1 MFREWLIEDILERY
15 YQDVP
20 DGLDAPVRHAS
31 DPGTPNWLKEVLSV
45 PGAEHSGPKQEGGN
59 TPAPPVPE
67 AVPDPT
73 GAGVPEQPENDDDI
87 PYEPDLAPI
96 AEKYWDLKAQHP
108 DKLVGVQVGEF
119 MMFYG
124 KDAEEAS
131 PSLGTKAPVLDLP
144 GMGRIPATGSRVAW
158 QAVLKKLLEHGH
170 SVVLAHPDPE
180 RGPDAPYEI
189 IQENS
194 AADYIP
200 IGMELMM
207 DGRRMKIDSV
217 DFRAGT
223 VSLQDL
229 DMKGWFPISRSAPVP
244 YVRESVE
251 DALTSEEYIAAGMAH
266 QLRQEEA
273 AAASTPAHD
282 GPAQPSGPEPEQVEI
297 DGGQI
302 GQPEPPVPRP
312 AQEWHNFH
320 ITDDSLG
327 VGGEKTKYQYNVTA
341 IRTLKQIE
349 GEGRLATPEEQ
360 EILSRYVGWGGISK
374 AFDPDDPKWAKEY
387 AELKDLLTPE
397 EYNSARATV
406 LNAHYTSPTVIK
418 AMYQAVE
425 NMGYQPGTVLEPS
438 MGIGN
443 FFGLLP
449 ESLAGA
455 KLYGVELD
463 SLTGRIARQLYQK
476 ADITVG
482 GFETTNQRDF
492 YDLAVG
498 NVPFGQYHIN
508 DPAYNRLGF
517 NIHNYFFAK
526 ALDQVRPGGI
536 VAFVTSRYTM
546 DAKDS
551 TVRKYLAER
560 ADLLGAIRLPS
571 NAFKANA
578 GTEVVSDIIF
588 LQKRDRPAVEL
599 PSWVGVGENDDG
611 FKINHY
617 FLEHPDMVLGTPTSD
632 STQYGRQ
639 DYTVA
644 PIEGADLSQQL
655 AGAIQNLALPDRELL
670 ELGAADE

>member
-1 MFREWLIEDILERY
+1 
-15 YQDVP
+15 
-20 DGLDAPVRHAS
+20 
-31 DPGTPNWLKEVLSV
+31 
-45 PGAEHSGPKQEGGN
+45 
-59 TPAPPVPE
+59 
-67 AVPDPT
+67 
-73 GAGVPEQPENDDDI
+73 
-87 PYEPDLAPI
+87 
-96 AEKYWDLKAQHP
+96 
-108 DKLVGVQVGEF
+108 
-119 MMFYG
+119 
-124 KDAEEAS
+124 
-131 PSLGTKAPVLDLP
+131 
-144 GMGRIPATGSRVAW
+144 
-158 QAVLKKLLEHGH
+158 
-170 SVVLAHPDPE
+170 
-180 RGPDAPYEI
+180 
-189 IQENS
+189 
-194 AADYIP
+194 
-200 IGMELMM
+200 
-207 DGRRMKIDSV
+207 
-217 DFRAGT
+217 
-223 VSLQDL
+223 
-229 DMKGWFPISRSAPVP
+229 
-244 YVRESVE
+244 
-251 DALTSEEYIAAGMAH
+251 
-266 QLRQEEA
+266 
-273 AAASTPAHD
+273 
-282 GPAQPSGPEPEQVEI
+282 
-297 DGGQI
+297 
-302 GQPEPPVPRP
+302 
-312 AQEWHNFH
+312 
-320 ITDDSLG
+320 
-327 VGGEKTKYQYNVTA
+327 
-341 IRTLKQIE
+341 
-349 GEGRLATPEEQ
+349 
-360 EILSRYVGWGGISK
+360 
-374 AFDPDDPKWAKEY
+374 
-387 AELKDLLTPE
+387 
-397 EYNSARATV
+397 
-406 LNAHYTSPTVIK
+406 
-418 AMYQAVE
+418 
-425 NMGYQPGTVLEPS
+425 

-670 ELGAADE
+670 ELGAADEQTGETLESIPADPSVRNFSYTLYDGKLYFRENSRMTRVEMGKVPAERVKGMIAIRDSARRLIDLQLQNTGDDEVKAEQAKLNRLYDQFTKKYGLLNSLGNKLAFEQDSAYPLLCSLEVLDDEGMLMSDPVKPLDLGEYRGFPMQLHCDGSKFKVTMKQHLTYTAELSDDPVGNVTRINNALEAMAENLKRNEIRLTRLESELKNAQEEAERPFPKEEELRQKSARLTQLNRELEKPRGKEANQHQNNGDRSNSESGEAPGRENPVSLPTQGNKPSIREAIRAFTPPAPVSSSTEKGQREEAAL